1 MEISNVCVG
10 IVIICLL
17 VGMVAKNIK
26 KIGDDWIPS
35 IVGVAGGVLGLV
47 CFYTI
52 AGFPAA
58 DWMDAVAVGIVSGLA
73 STGAHQAIM
82 QKIKNKVTME
92 DVANE

>member
-10 IVIICLL
+10 IVILCLL

-35 IVGVAGGVLGLV
+35 IVGVVGGALGLV
-47 CFYTI
+47 CFFTI
-52 AGFPAA
+52 SSFPAT
-58 DWMDAVAVGIVSGLA
+58 DWLDAVSIGIVSGLA

-82 QKIKNKVTME
+82 QKIKNKVTAE

>member
-1 MEISNVCVG
+1 MEIGSVCVS
-10 IVIICLL
+10 IVIMCLL

-35 IVGVAGGVLGLV
+35 IVGVVGGVLGLV

-52 AGFPAA
+52 PGFAA
-58 DWMDAVAVGIVSGLA
+58 DWSEAITVGIVSGLA

-82 QKIKNKVTME
+82 QKIKNKVTAE